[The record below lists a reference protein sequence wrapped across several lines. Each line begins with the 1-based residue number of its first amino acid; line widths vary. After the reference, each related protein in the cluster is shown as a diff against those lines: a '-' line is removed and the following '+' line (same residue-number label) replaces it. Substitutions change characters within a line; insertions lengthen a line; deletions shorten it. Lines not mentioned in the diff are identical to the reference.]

1 MSEHDYIT
9 RKYKEFYEKNGY
21 IPEMFSAYN
30 GSEVTD
36 FAPTLCCS
44 SGSPSGLGSVLILE
58 KVDHQDKKKQ
68 EGVVKTM
75 TDNSITT
82 DNRQTKIQ
90 IDKIIPNPLN
100 TFEITDIED
109 LRANIA
115 MNGLLTPLTVLSDT
129 DDTYILISGE
139 RRYHALKQLAK
150 ENPAFQEVPCYVVG
164 NADMPE
170 VEQRLLIESA
180 NVETR
185 EFDRD
190 SHNFEIA
197 RLLMKLGKDKELKR
211 NQLTQQMAEMLNK
224 TNRYARMYFK
234 ILEADPRIEE
244 LVVEK
249 RLYVNEASQ
258 LAGTEQ
264 SEREQ
269 IIQHI
274 IDEDLSA
281 KESRK
286 YLSDRKNGKTDKNR
300 QKPNRTESTKREHC
314 SLVTQ
319 SDKKQVTENDNKIIE
334 ALISGNEV
342 PDEAVSEAFRHLAF
356 DTTKD
361 LGSLAVDTTGELT
374 RMGQKADTVKNTVEV
389 NADILKEFCR
399 WCESVMERDTNGE
412 ELSDDEWDA
421 VEVCKAMA
429 DQLYS

>member
-58 KVDHQDKKKQ
+58 KVEHQDKKKQ
-68 EGVVKTM
+68 EGAVKTM
-75 TDNSITT
+75 ADNSITT

-100 TFEITDIED
+100 TFEITGIEE

-139 RRYHALKQLAK
+139 RRYHALKPLAK
-150 ENPAFQEVPCYVVG
+150 ENPTFQEVPCYVVG
-164 NADMPE
+164 NSDMPE

-211 NQLTQQMAEMLNK
+211 NQLTQQMAEILNK

-258 LAGTEQ
+258 LAGTEK

-286 YLSDRKNGKTDKNR
+286 YLSDRKNGKTNKHCL
-300 QKPNRTESTKREHC
+300 KSNRTEAKREQC
-314 SLVTQ
+314 SLV
-319 SDKKQVTENDNKIIE
+319 SKPDKKQVTEHDNKIIE
-334 ALISGNEV
+334 ALINENEV
-342 PDEAVSEAFRHLAF
+342 SDEDVSEAFRHLAF
-356 DTTKD
+356 DTNKD
-361 LGSLAVDTTGELT
+361 LGSLEIDSTGEL
-374 RMGQKADTVKNTVEV
+374 RHMEHKDDTAKNTVEV
-389 NADILKEFCR
+389 NSDILKEFCR

-421 VEVCKAMA
+421 VEICKSMA